1 MEQKKMA
8 DTRKS
13 IRAVTSNNFITAM
26 GIEEMSLKARKLMYI
41 AISQCQKNDQEF
53 FEYEITARN
62 FAKLMDVEPQ
72 AVYKESDAITDELM
86 RSFIRL
92 EAPQEKQRKK
102 KHYRKY
108 QIFSRC
114 EYHDGLL
121 YFKINPDMTEFFLN
135 LKKDFSKPLL
145 SDFLRMNSNYSMEIW
160 HLIQREMKSAKPN
173 TTEIIQFDL
182 SLEELRAVTGT
193 QDKLK
198 KIAHFKDKC
207 FDKALREIYDN
218 CGVNITYENIKDGRK
233 ITGFRCTAV
242 SVVHVDTNKIPEHLK
257 ERARQGK
264 ERIRKE
270 KNHGKEREMES

>member
-1 MEQKKMA
+1 MEQKKKA

-13 IRAVTSNNFITAM
+13 IRTVTSNNFITAM
-26 GIEEMSLKARKLMYI
+26 GIEEMSLKARKLLYV
-41 AISQCQKNDQEF
+41 AISQCRKSDQEF
-53 FEYEITARN
+53 FEYEITARD
-62 FAKLMDVEPQ
+62 FAKLMDIESHT
-72 AVYKESDAITDELM
+72 VYEEADAISDELM

-92 EAPQEKQRKK
+92 EMPQAKQRKK

-108 QIFSRC
+108 QLFSMC

-121 YFKINPDMTEFFLN
+121 NFKINPDMTDFFLN
-135 LKKDFSKPLL
+135 LKKDFTQPLL
-145 SDFLRMNSNYSMEIW
+145 ADFLRMNSNYSIEIW
-160 HLIQREMKSAKPN
+160 HLIQKEMKSKKPN

-193 QDKLK
+193 QNKLK
-198 KIAHFKDKC
+198 QIGQFKDRC

-218 CGVNITYENIKDGRK
+218 CGVNITYENIKEGRK

-242 SVVHVDTNKIPEHLK
+242 SVVHVDTNKIPENLK

-264 ERIRKE
+264 ERIRKG
-270 KNHGKEREMES
+270 KNYGKREMES

>member
-1 MEQKKMA
+1 MKQKKKA

-13 IRAVTSNNFITAM
+13 VRAVTSNNFITAM
-26 GIEEMSLKARKLMYI
+26 GIEEMSLKARKLLYV
-41 AISQCQKNDQEF
+41 AISQCKKNDQEF
-53 FEYEITARN
+53 FEYQISARD

-92 EAPQEKQRKK
+92 ETPQEKQQRK

-108 QIFSRC
+108 QIFSKC
-114 EYHDGLL
+114 EYHDAILN
-121 YFKINPDMTEFFLN
+121 FKLNPDMTDFFLN
-135 LKKDFSKPLL
+135 LKKDFTKPLL
-145 SDFLRMNSNYSMEIW
+145 SDFLRMNSNYSIEIW
-160 HLIQREMKSAKPN
+160 HLIQREMKSIKPN
-173 TTEIIQFDL
+173 STDIIQFDL

-193 QDKLK
+193 KDKLK

-218 CGVNITYENIKDGRK
+218 CGVSITYENIKEARK
-233 ITGFRCTAV
+233 IVGFRCTAV
-242 SVVHVDTNKIPEHLK
+242 SVVHIDAENIPDNVK

-264 ERIRKE
+264 ERIRNSQKGE
-270 KNHGKEREMES
+270 IYD

>member
-1 MEQKKMA
+1 MEQKKKA
-8 DTRKS
+8 DTRKN
-13 IRAVTSNNFITAM
+13 IRTVTSNDFITAM
-26 GIEEMSLKARKLMYI
+26 GIEEMSLKARKLLYV

-53 FEYEITARN
+53 FEYQISARD

-72 AVYKESDAITDELM
+72 AVYKEADVITDELM

-92 EAPQEKQRKK
+92 EMPQAKQRKK

-108 QIFSRC
+108 PLFSMC

-121 YFKINPDMTEFFLN
+121 NFKINKMMTDFFLN
-135 LKKDFSKPLL
+135 LKKNFTQPLL
-145 SDFLRMNSNYSMEIW
+145 ADFLRMNSNYSIEIW
-160 HLIQREMKSAKPN
+160 HLIQREMKSKKPN

-182 SLEELRAVTGT
+182 SLKELRVVTGT

-218 CGVNITYENIKDGRK
+218 CGVNITYENIKEGRK
-233 ITGFRCTAV
+233 IIGFKCKAV
-242 SVVHVDTNKIPEHLK
+242 SIIHIDEHKIPEHVK
-257 ERARQGK
+257 KRAKQG
-264 ERIRKE
+264 RI
-270 KNHGKEREMES
+270 